1 MLCFYLDA
9 SAWTKRFTNELG
21 GDTVSALL
29 QTVAADEMASL
40 YTSSVAIAETAAAV
54 NRYRNRVNMPDSEF
68 IALING
74 ILGDLNGVSRLP
86 VLDSDYLDAIPLIT
100 RYHINSSD
108 AVQLHGILYRLTT
121 ILSAQPSDIILV
133 SSDSRFL
140 RAARLTGLQ
149 TLDPTAFPLE
159 AVPSLFEL

>member
-1 MLCFYLDA
+1 
-9 SAWTKRFTNELG
+9 
-21 GDTVSALL
+21 
-29 QTVAADEMASL
+29 VAVDEVAFL
-40 YTSSVAIAETAAAV
+40 YTSGVAIAETAAAA

-100 RYHINSSD
+100 RYNMNSSD
-108 AVQLHGILYRLTT
+108 AVQLHGILHRLTA
-121 ILSAQPSDIILV
+121 ILSVKPSDIILV

-140 RAARLTGLQ
+140 RAARLTGLR
-149 TLDPTAFPLE
+149 TLDPAAFPLE
-159 AVPSLFEL
+159 AISSLFEP